1 MNRPSGSRSPL
12 LTTLYPAT
20 KDKSLVFFS
29 LVISIEMNNTSSL
42 LLKLVSFSY
51 PPEKWFPRKIP
62 SVSKA

>member
-1 MNRPSGSRSPL
+1 